1 MPIGNGEGYTLKV
14 ETNIGGKVFHDEE
27 VREVYYSTPKPERKP
42 TSYDMNVFGH
52 GNDQPPAPAPEQK
65 VVKPFAKAK
74 PQQKRKP
81 KAVAAPEFIPDAEM
95 EKAMNKDLE
104 TRGIKKPRKT
114 KTTKTTD

>member
-1 MPIGNGEGYTLKV
+1 MPIGNGEGYKLKV
-14 ETNIGGKVFHDEE
+14 ETNIGGQIFHDEE
-27 VREVYYSTPKPERKP
+27 VTNEYYRTETPKRTPNR
-42 TSYDMNVFGH
+42 YDMNVFGH
-52 GNDQPPAPAPEQK
+52 GNDQPEVPEQK

-81 KAVAAPEFIPDAEM
+81 KAVAAPEFVPDVEM

-114 KTTKTTD
+114 KTTKTN